1 MNSLLNVLF
10 VYAVPVTAATLTP
23 TLIIFTAGQKMNLT
37 CTTSASNPQANI
49 TWYKSSV
56 DITSQSTFST
66 QREGGLTRTIS
77 SLQGRVVKEDN
88 GKQLYCSASNT
99 PNKTVTS
106 IVQTLNVMCKCIVC
120 DLTNV

>member
-1 MNSLLNVLF
+1 MLNFLF
-10 VYAVPVTAATLTP
+10 VNAVPVTTVTLRP
-23 TLIIFTAGQKMNLT
+23 TLIVFTAGQEMNLT
-37 CTTSASNPQANI
+37 CTTSAGNPQANI

-56 DITSQSTFST
+56 DITSQSTFTT
-66 QREGGLTRTIS
+66 QHDGGLTRTIS

>member
-1 MNSLLNVLF
+1 MLNFLF
-10 VYAVPVTAATLTP
+10 VNAVPVTTVTLRP
-23 TLIIFTAGQKMNLT
+23 TLIVFTAGQEMNLT
-37 CTTSASNPQANI
+37 CTTSAGNPQANI

-88 GKQLYCSASNT
+88 GKQLYCIASNT
-99 PNKTVTS
+99 PNKTITS

-120 DLTNV
+120 VLTNV

>member
-88 GKQLYCSASNT
+88 GKQLYCIASNT
-99 PNKTVTS
+99 PNKTITS